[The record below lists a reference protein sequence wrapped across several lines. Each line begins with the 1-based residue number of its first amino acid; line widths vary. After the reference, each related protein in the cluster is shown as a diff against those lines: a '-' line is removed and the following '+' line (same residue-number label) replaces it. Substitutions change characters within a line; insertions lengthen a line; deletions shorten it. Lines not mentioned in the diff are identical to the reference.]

1 MIKNFSLIISK
12 YLFISLFLI
21 LVVITNT
28 RYESG
33 KKDFYSV
40 KITSKEPF
48 ELQSKILEINEIA
61 NRKKMEFLTKSL
73 IEETKARGLSILM
86 GFPTPDNSGLKN
98 VVVKSIELE
107 AQKHILRL
115 ETEYSRIKK

>member
-1 MIKNFSLIISK
+1 MFKKFSLICK
-12 YLFISLFLI
+12 YLFISSFLI

-40 KITSKEPF
+40 RIISKEPF
-48 ELQSKILEINEIA
+48 ELQRKILEINEVA

-73 IEETKARGLSILM
+73 IEETKTRGLSILM
-86 GFPTPDNSGLKN
+86 GFPIPDNSGLKN
-98 VVVKSIELE
+98 VVVQSIELE
-107 AQKHILRL
+107 AQRHILRL